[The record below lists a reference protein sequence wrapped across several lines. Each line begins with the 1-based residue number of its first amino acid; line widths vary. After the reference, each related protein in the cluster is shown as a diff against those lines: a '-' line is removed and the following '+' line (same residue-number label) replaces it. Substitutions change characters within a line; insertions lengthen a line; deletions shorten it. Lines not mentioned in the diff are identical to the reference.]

1 MPYTN
6 LLITDA
12 AGIRTITINRPDKL
26 NALNAQTI
34 AELDQAFRAA
44 QTDDTVKALVLT
56 GSGDKAFVAGAD
68 ITELDQQT
76 PVNAAEFSRRG
87 QVMMRLIETL
97 GKPVIARVQGYAL
110 GGGMEIAMACTIRIA
125 SKKARFGLPEITLG
139 ILPGFGGTQRL
150 QRLCGRGNTL
160 HLALTGKPIS
170 AERAYELGI
179 VQELVDHE
187 ALDTAVDAL
196 ATQLATSA
204 PHAMRGLLHAVIHGG
219 DAPIDIGLSYETNAF
234 GLCASTEDKAEGTRA
249 FLEKRKAEFQGN

>member
-1 MPYTN
+1 MSDLVLRSRDGAVAT
-6 LLITDA
+6 LTV
-12 AGIRTITINRPDKL
+12 NRPDKL
-26 NALNAQTI
+26 NALNREVLA
-34 AELDQAFRAA
+34 ALRARVEELAA
-44 QTDDTVKALVLT
+44 DDSVRCVILT
-56 GSGDKAFVAGAD
+56 GAGEKAFVAGAD
-68 ITELDQQT
+68 IAELDGQT

-110 GGGMEIAMACTIRIA
+110 GGGMEIAMACTVRIA

-160 HLALTGKPIS
+160 HIALTGKPIS
-170 AERAYELGI
+170 AERAHELGI

-187 ALDTAVDAL
+187 ALDSAVDAL
-196 ATQLATSA
+196 ASQLASSA
-204 PHAMRGLLHAVIHGG
+204 PHAMRGLLHAIIQGG

-234 GLCASTEDKAEGTRA
+234 GLCASTADKAEGTRA
-249 FLEKRKAEFQGN
+249 FLEKRKAEFRGN

>member
-1 MPYTN
+1 MSYAN
-6 LLITDA
+6 LLVSDA
-12 AGIRTITINRPDKL
+12 AAIRTITINRPDKL

-44 QTDDTVKALVLT
+44 QTDDSVRVLILT

-68 ITELDQQT
+68 IAELDQQA

-110 GGGMEIAMACTIRIA
+110 GGGMEIAMACSVRIA
-125 SKKARFGLPEITLG
+125 SRKARFGLPEITLG

-179 VQELVDHE
+179 VQELVEHD
-187 ALDTAVDAL
+187 ALDAAVDSL
-196 ATQLATSA
+196 ATQLAGSA
-204 PHAMRGLLHAVIHGG
+204 PHAMRGLLHAVVQGG
-219 DAPIDIGLSYETNAF
+219 DAPIDIGLSYETQAF
-234 GLCASTEDKAEGTRA
+234 GLCASTADKAEGTRA
-249 FLEKRKAEFQGN
+249 FLQKRKAEFRGN

>member
-6 LLITDA
+6 LLIADS

-44 QTDDTVKALVLT
+44 QTDDSVRVLVLT

-68 ITELDQQT
+68 IAELDGQT
-76 PVNAAEFSRRG
+76 PVIAAEFSRRG

-110 GGGMEIAMACTIRIA
+110 GGGMEIAMACSIRIA

-150 QRLCGRGNTL
+150 QRLCGRGNTR
-160 HLALTGKPIS
+160 HIALTGKPIS
-170 AERAYELGI
+170 AERALELGI

-187 ALDTAVDAL
+187 ALDAAVDAL
-196 ATQLATSA
+196 ATQLASSA
-204 PHAMRGLLHAVIHGG
+204 PHAMRGLLHAVVQGG

-249 FLEKRKAEFQGN
+249 FLEKRKAEFRGA

>member
-6 LLITDA
+6 LLLTDSN
-12 AGIRTITINRPDKL
+12 GIRTITINRPDKL

-44 QTDDTVKALVLT
+44 QTDDAVRVLVLT

-68 ITELDQQT
+68 IAELDGQT
-76 PVNAAEFSRRG
+76 PVIAAEFSRRG

-110 GGGMEIAMACTIRIA
+110 GGGMEIAMACTVRIA

-170 AERAYELGI
+170 AERAFELGI
-179 VQELVDHE
+179 VQELVEHE

-196 ATQLATSA
+196 ATQLASSA
-204 PHAMRGLLHAVIHGG
+204 PHAMRGLLHAVIQGG

-234 GLCASTEDKAEGTRA
+234 GLCASTADKAEGTRA

>member
-1 MPYTN
+1 
-6 LLITDA
+6 
-12 AGIRTITINRPDKL
+12 
-26 NALNAQTI
+26 
-34 AELDQAFRAA
+34 
-44 QTDDTVKALVLT
+44 VLVLT
-56 GSGDKAFVAGAD
+56 GSGAKAFVAGAD
-68 ITELDQQT
+68 IAELDGQT
-76 PVNAAEFSRRG
+76 PVIAAEFSRRG

-110 GGGMEIAMACTIRIA
+110 GGGMEIAMACTVRIA

-170 AERAYELGI
+170 AERAFELGI
-179 VQELVDHE
+179 VQELVEHE

-196 ATQLATSA
+196 ATQLASSA
-204 PHAMRGLLHAVIHGG
+204 PHAMRGLLHAVIQGG

-234 GLCASTEDKAEGTRA
+234 GLCASTADKAEGTRA